1 MLTIAA
7 LYGIWGVLFLFY
19 LLLVGCHLRFVT
31 RPQDSALRGFE
42 MVTVDSISV
51 DTNIDRDG
59 FEEH

>member
-7 LYGIWGVLFLFY
+7 LYGIWGVSFLFY
-19 LLLVGCHLRFVT
+19 LFLVDFHLRLVT

-42 MVTVDSISV
+42 RVTVDSVSV